1 VLDLRTAAE
10 VRAAAE
16 TVLARGREALGGAD
30 PEGLVVQEQV
40 TGGVEV
46 IAGFKVDP
54 EFGPFVLLG
63 MGGVTA
69 ELLRDIA
76 LRPAP
81 VAPDEVLHMV
91 DELRGAPLLRGFRG
105 APPADVEAL
114 ADAVS
119 RLSHLG
125 ADLADELAEADLNPI
140 AVLPAGRGVRIL
152 DALFIGR
159 E

>member
-1 VLDLRTAAE
+1 
-10 VRAAAE
+10 
-16 TVLARGREALGGAD
+16 
-30 PEGLVVQEQV
+30 
-40 TGGVEV
+40 
-46 IAGFKVDP
+46 
-54 EFGPFVLLG
+54 
-63 MGGVTA
+63 
-69 ELLRDIA
+69 
-76 LRPAP
+76 
-81 VAPDEVLHMV
+81 MV

-119 RLSHLG
+119 RFSHLG

-152 DALFIGR
+152 DALFIRR